1 MGTCQSERDRSVGLR
16 KGEAPCELGTKKSAS
31 QKMLAKRKT
40 QLKMHAKYTLE
51 MKNGRAK
58 KKYFSQHPQG
68 LNTPTSCILM

>member
-58 KKYFSQHPQG
+58 KKYFSQQPQG